1 MREGD
6 AAQAA
11 SFPAG
16 IDGAVPAP
24 ERGMFDMKNARAHGQ
39 NLVLQALLAS
49 GYGAAIAIPLAVF
62 FLTGQPRPDGAM
74 ERLGNALV
82 IFSFPI
88 LALQPVLAARLRVLD
103 RAFGL
108 DGVYVFHKT
117 MGLVAAS
124 LLLFAAVSLA
134 SAGPAPRWAWIVTT
148 ALIVLLAGTALL
160 QRQLHLP
167 YEAWRLV
174 HNALAL
180 AVLIRVFAHIVVL
193 TVRTGSHAA
202 AVLFII
208 LFLSGASAYLGHR
221 VIGPLRRRKRTWRIE
236 SVQPET
242 HNVWTLTFSPPEG
255 VKPLDYLPG
264 QFQFLTFDGGKGE
277 EHPFTISSGAASPR
291 PHTATIKASGDFTR
305 TIGNLRPGDRVAVQG
320 PFGKFSYALHP
331 EEQDLVFIAGGIGIT
346 PIMSMLRHMKETGA
360 VRNAVLFYGNVTDKD
375 IVFRKELDEI
385 AAGGSPR
392 LTVVHVLAKAGEDW
406 KGERGFI
413 NADVIR
419 KYVPGELAGKVF
431 YICGP
436 PPMMSALVMSL
447 SSTGVPSRNIR
458 FERFAL

>member
-1 MREGD
+1 
-6 AAQAA
+6 
-11 SFPAG
+11 
-16 IDGAVPAP
+16 
-24 ERGMFDMKNARAHGQ
+24 MKNSREHGQ
-39 NLVLQALLAS
+39 NLALQTLLAS
-49 GYGAAIAIPLAVF
+49 YYGSAIAIPLSVF
-62 FLTGQPRPDGAM
+62 FLTGRLLPDGVM
-74 ERLGNALV
+74 ERLGNALL
-82 IFSFPI
+82 IFAFPV
-88 LALQPVLAARLRVLD
+88 LALQPVLASRLRVLD

-117 MGLVAAS
+117 MGLIAAS
-124 LLLFAAVSLA
+124 LLLCGTVPLA
-134 SAGPAPRWAWIVTT
+134 MTGSALMRWSWGITT
-148 ALIVLLAGTALL
+148 ALIVLLAATALL

-167 YEAWRLV
+167 YETWRLV

-180 AVLIRVFAHIVVL
+180 AVLIRVFAHTVVL
-193 TVRTGSHAA
+193 TVRTGSPAA

-221 VIGPLRRRKRTWRIE
+221 VLGPLRRRRRTWRVE

-255 VKPLDYLPG
+255 VLPLDYLPG
-264 QFQFLTFDGGKGE
+264 QFQFLTFAGGRGE
-277 EHPFTISSGAASPR
+277 EHPFTISSGAAVPR

-331 EEQDLVFIAGGIGIT
+331 EERDLVFLAGGIGIT
-346 PIMSMLRHMKETGA
+346 PIMSMLRHMKEMGSD
-360 VRNAVLFYGNVTDKD
+360 RKAVLLYGNVTEKD
-375 IVFRKELDEI
+375 IVFRKELDDI
-385 AAGGSPR
+385 KAGGLPR

-406 KGERGFI
+406 KGERGYV

-419 KYVPGELAGKVF
+419 KYVPGDLAGKVF

-436 PPMMSALVMSL
+436 PPMMAALVMSL
-447 SSTGVPSRNIR
+447 SSMGVPSGKIR